1 MRLSQNFMLSE
12 FDSKDGS
19 VMPEDVKENIIKLSN
34 ALQVIRDE
42 VQQPIS
48 ITSGYRSP
56 EHNKR
61 VGGAVRSTHVRGLGA
76 DFKVTNMTPVEV
88 VEVIERLISEGKIP
102 DGGLKAYSTWIHFD
116 VRGVRAR
123 W

>member
-1 MRLSQNFMLSE
+1 MLSE